1 MGSDAS
7 KTSLGDYN
15 KFAMHRFNH
24 MTHAG
29 TPDALSQ
36 YSGPAEHG
44 PAMYDSHQMDANGRG
59 ERAAQKLLANDSSP
73 IGLSVIGVSLL
84 TLAAMLGVRIRR
96 GLQHESDMSVALA
109 PSSADGILE
118 LKAQQSTIRSFGW
131 SQLSSEDSCSMTLC
145 YAAEPSN
152 EPASQA
158 APESV
163 PAAPMTSLEVAA
175 PATMPAAPAAPPPQP
190 KSRITQKRTENWS
203 DLALPFADRPSVL
216 QRDLAADAGFDPLS
230 MASSKVQLYDYRE
243 AEIKHARLAMLA
255 AAGWPLAE
263 LWDTGLA
270 KTFGLRPIIEENN
283 GLAPSVLNGGMGMVS
298 PVYWVAVLA
307 LAAGVEAISEYKKS
321 QAKAADS
328 NWMHTGSYV
337 PGNLGFDPLGL
348 YTVFGKNESGKM
360 LMETAEIKNGRLAML
375 AITAYALEEAITK
388 TPVVQ
393 NSAFLFEPFWKTV
406 ENLMFN
412 APPLYTQ

>member
-1 MGSDAS
+1 MTALEAAVLDATGS
-7 KTSLGDYN
+7 
-15 KFAMHRFNH
+15 
-24 MTHAG
+24 
-29 TPDALSQ
+29 
-36 YSGPAEHG
+36 PATAAR
-44 PAMYDSHQMDANGRG
+44 PA
-59 ERAAQKLLANDSSP
+59 P
-73 IGLSVIGVSLL
+73 
-84 TLAAMLGVRIRR
+84 
-96 GLQHESDMSVALA
+96 
-109 PSSADGILE
+109 
-118 LKAQQSTIRSFGW
+118 
-131 SQLSSEDSCSMTLC
+131 
-145 YAAEPSN
+145 
-152 EPASQA
+152 
-158 APESV
+158 
-163 PAAPMTSLEVAA
+163 A

-270 KTFGLRPIIEENN
+270 KTFGLHPIIEENN

-321 QAKAADS
+321 QARAADS

-375 AITAYALEEAITK
+375 AITVYALEEAILK

>member
-1 MGSDAS
+1 M
-7 KTSLGDYN
+7 
-15 KFAMHRFNH
+15 
-24 MTHAG
+24 
-29 TPDALSQ
+29 
-36 YSGPAEHG
+36 
-44 PAMYDSHQMDANGRG
+44 
-59 ERAAQKLLANDSSP
+59 
-73 IGLSVIGVSLL
+73 
-84 TLAAMLGVRIRR
+84 
-96 GLQHESDMSVALA
+96 
-109 PSSADGILE
+109 
-118 LKAQQSTIRSFGW
+118 
-131 SQLSSEDSCSMTLC
+131 
-145 YAAEPSN
+145 
-152 EPASQA
+152 
-158 APESV
+158 
-163 PAAPMTSLEVAA
+163 
-175 PATMPAAPAAPPPQP
+175 
-190 KSRITQKRTENWS
+190 QKRTENWS
-203 DLALPFADRPSVL
+203 DLALPFADRPSLL
-216 QRDLAADAGFDPLS
+216 QRDIAADAGFDPLS
-230 MASSKVQLYDYRE
+230 MATSKVQLYDYRE

-283 GLAPSVLNGGMGMVS
+283 GLAPSVLNGGMGMIS

-307 LAAGVEAISEYKKS
+307 LAAGVEAFSEYKKS

-375 AITAYALEEAITK
+375 AITVYALEEAILK

-412 APPLYTQ
+412 APPLYTQVPEAATALPETAVTVQAAALPEAAAALPEAATTLQAAALPEAAAPVPEANAARPEDIISSIGSIYAN

>member
-1 MGSDAS
+1 
-7 KTSLGDYN
+7 
-15 KFAMHRFNH
+15 
-24 MTHAG
+24 
-29 TPDALSQ
+29 
-36 YSGPAEHG
+36 
-44 PAMYDSHQMDANGRG
+44 
-59 ERAAQKLLANDSSP
+59 
-73 IGLSVIGVSLL
+73 
-84 TLAAMLGVRIRR
+84 
-96 GLQHESDMSVALA
+96 
-109 PSSADGILE
+109 
-118 LKAQQSTIRSFGW
+118 
-131 SQLSSEDSCSMTLC
+131 MTLC

-163 PAAPMTSLEVAA
+163 PAAPMTALEVAA

-270 KTFGLRPIIEENN
+270 KTLGLEPIIEEN
-283 GLAPSVLNGGMGMVS
+283 GGRAVSVLNGGMGKIS
-298 PVYWVAVLA
+298 PVYWASVVLF
-307 LAAGVEAISEYKKS
+307 AGVVEALSEYKKG

-328 NWMHTGSYV
+328 QWMLTGSYV
-337 PGNLGFDPLGL
+337 PGDLGFDPLGL
-348 YTVFGKNESGKM
+348 YTIFGKSESGKM
-360 LMETAEIKNGRLAML
+360 LME
-375 AITAYALEEAITK
+375 
-388 TPVVQ
+388 
-393 NSAFLFEPFWKTV
+393 
-406 ENLMFN
+406 
-412 APPLYTQ
+412 

>member
-1 MGSDAS
+1 
-7 KTSLGDYN
+7 
-15 KFAMHRFNH
+15 
-24 MTHAG
+24 
-29 TPDALSQ
+29 
-36 YSGPAEHG
+36 
-44 PAMYDSHQMDANGRG
+44 
-59 ERAAQKLLANDSSP
+59 
-73 IGLSVIGVSLL
+73 
-84 TLAAMLGVRIRR
+84 
-96 GLQHESDMSVALA
+96 
-109 PSSADGILE
+109 
-118 LKAQQSTIRSFGW
+118 
-131 SQLSSEDSCSMTLC
+131 
-145 YAAEPSN
+145 
-152 EPASQA
+152 
-158 APESV
+158 
-163 PAAPMTSLEVAA
+163 
-175 PATMPAAPAAPPPQP
+175 
-190 KSRITQKRTENWS
+190 
-203 DLALPFADRPSVL
+203 
-216 QRDLAADAGFDPLS
+216 
-230 MASSKVQLYDYRE
+230 LYDYRE

-270 KTFGLRPIIEENN
+270 KTLGLRPIIEDNSS
-283 GLAPSVLNGGMGMVS
+283 LSPSVLNGGMGMVS

-375 AITAYALEEAITK
+375 AITVYALEEAILK